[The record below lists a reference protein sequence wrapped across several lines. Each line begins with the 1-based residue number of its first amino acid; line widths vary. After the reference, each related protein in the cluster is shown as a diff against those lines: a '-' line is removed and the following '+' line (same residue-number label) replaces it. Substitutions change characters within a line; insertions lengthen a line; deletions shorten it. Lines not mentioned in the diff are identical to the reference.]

1 MYQENENSELMA
13 KRHSLSHLLATSVR
27 ELYPKAQ
34 FAIGP
39 AIDNGFY
46 YDIDFGDEKITEA
59 DLKNIEKKMSF
70 LAKQNLKFE
79 HREESIDSA
88 LKSAEEAKEIYKA
101 ELISDLKKEG
111 ETKVSFYKV
120 GNFEDLCKGPH
131 VENTNKIKP
140 GSFKLHKLAGAY
152 WRGDEKNKMLTRIYG
167 LAFEDKEELTAYL
180 NMMAEAEKR
189 DHRKLGKE
197 LDLFCFSDLVGP
209 GLPLYTPKGMMV
221 IDALRN
227 NIESICRGYGFE
239 KVMTPHLAK
248 IDLYEIS
255 GHAKKFSD
263 ELFRVSS
270 LKGHD
275 FVMKP
280 VQCPHQTQIY
290 ASRPRSYRDLPIRY
304 MESEK
309 QYRAEKTGEV
319 GGLSRVYAIT
329 VEDGHTFCS
338 LEQVKDELKNMVN
351 IIKDFYSSLGLWG
364 KHWVSLSVRD
374 YSNPDKYIGESAD
387 WDLCE
392 AMLQEI
398 SDEMGLNAKRQEGE
412 AALYGPKLD
421 FMFRDSLGKEIQIPT
436 VQVDFATPKR
446 FNLSFT
452 DKDGQEKA
460 PVMVHRAILGS
471 YERFLALMIEHFGGA
486 FPLWLAPIQM
496 KLLAVSENHIEA
508 CQKIGAKLKAEGF
521 RVELDINNETLG
533 NKIRKATGEK
543 IPYLLV
549 VGDKE
554 ANGEI
559 LNVRDRG
566 TQTTREIYSLDFIK
580 EVKEKIEGKVI

>member
-13 KRHSLSHLLATSVR
+13 KRHSLSHLLAASVH
-27 ELYPKAQ
+27 ELYPEAQ

-46 YDIDFGDEKITEA
+46 YDIDFGELKISEN
-59 DLKNIEKKMSF
+59 DLKTIEKKMAF

-79 HREESIDSA
+79 RREEEIDSA
-88 LKSAEEAKEIYKA
+88 LKTAKASKEIYKT
-101 ELISDLKKEG
+101 ELIADLKKEG
-111 ETKVSFYKV
+111 EKIVSFYKI
-120 GNFEDLCKGPH
+120 GGFEDLCKGPH
-131 VENTNKIKP
+131 IENTNKIKA
-140 GSFKLHKLAGAY
+140 GSFKLNKLAGAY

-180 NMMAEAEKR
+180 NMIAEAEKR

-197 LDLFCFSDLVGP
+197 LDLFCFSDLVGA
-209 GLPLYTPKGMMV
+209 GLPLYTPKGMAV

-255 GHAKKFSD
+255 GHAKKFND

-275 FVMKP
+275 FVIKP

-329 VEDGHTFCS
+329 VEDGHTFCT
-338 LEQVKDELKNMVN
+338 LDQVKDELKNMVN
-351 IIKDFYSSLGLWG
+351 IVKDFYSSLGLWG

-398 SDEMGLNAKRQEGE
+398 SDEMGLEAKRQEGE

-421 FMFRDSLGKEIQIPT
+421 FMFRDSIGKEIQIPT

-446 FNLSFT
+446 FNLSYT
-452 DKDGQEKA
+452 DKSGQEKP

-471 YERFLALMIEHFGGA
+471 YERFLALMIEHFAGA
-486 FPLWLAPIQM
+486 FPLWLAPIQI
-496 KLLAVSENHIEA
+496 KLLSVSENHIEA
-508 CQKIGAKLKAEGF
+508 CKKISAQFKAEDF
-521 RVELDINNETLG
+521 RVEVDEANETLG

-543 IPYLLV
+543 IPYVLV
-549 VGDKE
+549 IGDKE
-554 ANGEI
+554 AGGKI
-559 LNVRDRG
+559 LSVRDRG
-566 TQTTREIYSLDFIK
+566 AKEGREISLVDFIK
-580 EVKEKIEGKVI
+580 EVKEKIEEKVI